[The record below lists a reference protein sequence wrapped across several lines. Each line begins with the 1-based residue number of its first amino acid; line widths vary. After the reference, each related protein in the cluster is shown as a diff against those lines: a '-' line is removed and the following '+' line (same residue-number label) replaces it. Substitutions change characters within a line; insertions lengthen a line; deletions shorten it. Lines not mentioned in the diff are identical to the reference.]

1 MNMMFYSEIKG
12 AQFALLGRVGNNF
25 YSQQKDWCNV
35 QECRDECLE
44 RWCAGFREISEQRR
58 VFTCWNRLTME
69 TGKRSDTEIYVFVR
83 SFSCE
88 G

>member
-25 YSQQKDWCNV
+25 YSQQTDWCNV

-44 RWCAGFREISEQRR
+44 RWCAGFREIREAGFHLLEQARDGNRKEIRHRDIR
-58 VFTCWNRLTME
+58 VCQDFFL
-69 TGKRSDTEIYVFVR
+69 
-83 SFSCE
+83 
-88 G
+88 